1 VDLKSVMEWL
11 VENKY
16 VTIHKGKP
24 KFTTQ
29 YYKDVT
35 GIEKGLTLQGTVV
48 ESLPAKVPQVPK
60 PFDQNAVA
68 TYTPQQWC
76 FYYTEF
82 IKACAI
88 PAKGMGPKG
97 DSYALNKYSED
108 GMKAFRQAL
117 KEGYQIQVMIAAVT
131 LYYKSAIFLKKA
143 IGNYMASG
151 EWKTDYQ
158 TLIEKAESG
167 ELAEHIKNE
176 TKQEH
181 GGIYQWG

>member
-1 VDLKSVMEWL
+1 MEWL
-11 VENKY
+11 VSNKY
-16 VTIHKGKP
+16 VAIHKGKP

-29 YYKDVT
+29 YYKDAT
-35 GIEKGLTLQGTVV
+35 GVEKGLSLQGTVV
-48 ESLPAKVPQVPK
+48 ETLPVTSTPTPQ
-60 PFDQNAVA
+60 PFNQNSIA

-82 IKACAI
+82 INACKI
-88 PAKGMGPKG
+88 PAKGIGAKG

-117 KEGYQIQVMIAAVT
+117 KDGYRLEVLLAAVT
-131 LYYKSAIFLKKA
+131 LYYKSNIFLKKA
-143 IGNYMASG
+143 VGNYMASG

-158 TLIEKAESG
+158 TLLDKAQTG

-176 TKQEH
+176 IKQEN
-181 GGIYQWG
+181 GGTYQWG